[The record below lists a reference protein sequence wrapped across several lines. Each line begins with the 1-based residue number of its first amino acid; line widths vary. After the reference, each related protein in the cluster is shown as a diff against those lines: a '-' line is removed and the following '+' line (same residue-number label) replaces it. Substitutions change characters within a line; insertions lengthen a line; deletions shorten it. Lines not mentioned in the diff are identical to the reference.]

1 MDKNLNAFINAAIRT
16 AEHPEQ
22 PKPEPERKPVRL
34 IDANTIKYT
43 TMQIGHSHGGEPPE
57 TFAYKEDID
66 KLPTVEI
73 EELEIV
79 QHLREISEA
88 RGRLIEKYKS
98 RLDEAIREREAAID
112 FIKYLDRNYSSYMTE
127 DEKFSQWR

>member
-1 MDKNLNAFINAAIRT
+1 M
-16 AEHPEQ
+16 
-22 PKPEPERKPVRL
+22 RL
-34 IDANTIKYT
+34 IDADKLAKEVTEAFYNV
-43 TMQIGHSHGGEPPE
+43 QIGRE
-57 TFAYKEDID
+57 ID
-66 KLPTVEI
+66 EQALKIITVVHKGI
-73 EELEIV
+73 QDWIADTYTVDVNDLEIV

-88 RGRLIEKYKS
+88 RGRLIEKYKA